1 MTETKK
7 VATTTETKA
16 ESKAKATSE
25 VKTATATETESKVQS
40 KATETAKPASKATTN
55 ETTTS
60 KVNLVKP
67 AKTAAKVE
75 NTPIISEQTMSN
87 VINASKLKKKSAGA
101 QIRELFAKAL
111 ADGKITAD
119 VVKMLLSS
127 DDTKKT
133 LNIRYAF
140 LKPVT
145 KNPND
150 RKIGGHAR
158 YATTAIQIG
167 DKKFWVTN
175 DLYEKQIS
183 RFETWV
189 MSLYEEKKIET
200 KAEAIK

>member
-1 MTETKK
+1 MTEAKK
-7 VATTTETKA
+7 VATATETKA
-16 ESKAKATSE
+16 EGKAKATSE
-25 VKTATATETESKVQS
+25 VKTATATET
-40 KATETAKPASKATTN
+40 TKPASKTATVTN

-67 AKTAAKVE
+67 EKNAKVE
-75 NTPIISEQTMSN
+75 TAPIISEQVMSN

-119 VVKMLLSS
+119 IVKLLLST

-150 RKIGGHAR
+150 RKIGDHAR

-175 DLYEKQIS
+175 DLYEKQIK
-183 RFETWV
+183 RFEDWV
-189 MSLYEEKKIET
+189 ASLYNEKK
-200 KAEAIK
+200 

>member
-7 VATTTETKA
+7 VATTT
-16 ESKAKATSE
+16 ATD
-25 VKTATATETESKVQS
+25 SKVQS
-40 KATETAKPASKATTN
+40 KATETAKPASKTATMTN

-67 AKTAAKVE
+67 EKSAKVE
-75 NTPIISEQTMSN
+75 TAPIISEQVMSN

-119 VVKMLLSS
+119 VVKMLLST

-175 DLYEKQIS
+175 DLYEKQIK

-200 KAEAIK
+200 TAEDKK

>member
-7 VATTTETKA
+7 ATTTTETA
-16 ESKAKATSE
+16 
-25 VKTATATETESKVQS
+25 KTASKTA
-40 KATETAKPASKATTN
+40 TN

-67 AKTAAKVE
+67 EKSTKVE
-75 NTPIISEQTMSN
+75 SSPIISEQVMSN

-119 VVKMLLSS
+119 IVKMLLSA

-175 DLYEKQIS
+175 DLYEKQIK

-200 KAEAIK
+200 KAEAKK

>member
-7 VATTTETKA
+7 VATTTEA
-16 ESKAKATSE
+16 
-25 VKTATATETESKVQS
+25 KVQS
-40 KATETAKPASKATTN
+40 KATVIESTKPASKISLVKPEKIDAKDATMTS
-55 ETTTS
+55 ETTS

-67 AKTAAKVE
+67 DKSDAKVE
-75 NTPIISEQTMSN
+75 TAPIINEQIMNN
-87 VINASKLKKKSAGA
+87 VLNATKLKKKSAGA
-101 QIRELFAKAL
+101 KIREIFAKVL

-119 VVKMLLSS
+119 IVKLLLST

-158 YATTAIQIG
+158 YATTMIQIDG
-167 DKKFWVTN
+167 KKFWVTN
-175 DLYEKQIS
+175 DLYEKQVE
-183 RFETWV
+183 RFKDWAA
-189 MSLYEEKKIET
+189 SLYEEKKVGT
-200 KAEAIK
+200 KAETKK

>member
-25 VKTATATETESKVQS
+25 VKTATATET
-40 KATETAKPASKATTN
+40 AKPASKTATVTN
-55 ETTTS
+55 ETTTT

-67 AKTAAKVE
+67 EKSTKVE
-75 NTPIISEQTMSN
+75 NTPIISEQVMNN

-111 ADGKITAD
+111 ADGRITAD
-119 VVKMLLSS
+119 VVKLLLST

-158 YATTAIQIG
+158 YATTVIQIG

-175 DLYEKQIS
+175 DLYEKQIN
-183 RFETWV
+183 RFETWIA
-189 MSLYEEKKIET
+189 SLYEEKKIET
-200 KAEAIK
+200 KVEAKK

>member
-7 VATTTETKA
+7 VATTTATKA

-25 VKTATATETESKVQS
+25 VKTATV
-40 KATETAKPASKATTN
+40 TN

-67 AKTAAKVE
+67 AKAETA
-75 NTPIISEQTMSN
+75 PIISEQVMNN
-87 VINASKLKKKSAGA
+87 VINAGKLKKKSAGA

-119 VVKMLLSS
+119 IVKLLLST

-158 YATTAIQIG
+158 YGTTAIQIG

-175 DLYEKQIS
+175 DLYEKQIK

-189 MSLYEEKKIET
+189 MSLYNEKK
-200 KAEAIK
+200 

>member
-7 VATTTETKA
+7 AATTTTTTD
-16 ESKAKATSE
+16 SKIQSTAKT
-25 VKTATATETESKVQS
+25 
-40 KATETAKPASKATTN
+40 TETAKPASKTATN

-67 AKTAAKVE
+67 AKTTAKVE
-75 NTPIISEQTMSN
+75 TVPIISEQVMNN

-119 VVKMLLSS
+119 IVKLLLST

-175 DLYEKQIS
+175 DLYEKQIK

-200 KAEAIK
+200 KAETKK

>member
-7 VATTTETKA
+7 VTTTTEI
-16 ESKAKATSE
+16 KAKG
-25 VKTATATETESKVQS
+25 
-40 KATETAKPASKATTN
+40 KATETAKSASKATTS
-55 ETTTS
+55 ETTTI

-67 AKTAAKVE
+67 AKATAKVE
-75 NTPIISEQTMSN
+75 TAPIISEQVMSN
-87 VINASKLKKKSAGA
+87 VISASKLKKKSAGA

-119 VVKMLLSS
+119 VVKMLLST

-140 LKPVT
+140 IKPVT
-145 KNPND
+145 KKPND

-175 DLYEKQIS
+175 DLYEKQIK

-189 MSLYEEKKIET
+189 MSLYKEKKIET
-200 KAEAIK
+200 KAEAKK

>member
-7 VATTTETKA
+7 ATTTV
-16 ESKAKATSE
+16 TSE
-25 VKTATATETESKVQS
+25 
-40 KATETAKPASKATTN
+40 TTMI
-55 ETTTS
+55 

-67 AKTAAKVE
+67 EKIAAKVE
-75 NTPIISEQTMSN
+75 TAPIISEQVMNN

-119 VVKMLLSS
+119 VVKLLLST

-150 RKIGGHAR
+150 RKIIGHAR

-175 DLYEKQIS
+175 DLYEKQIE
-183 RFETWV
+183 RFEKWTA
-189 MSLYEEKKIET
+189 SLYEDKKIET
-200 KAEAIK
+200 KTEIKK

>member
-7 VATTTETKA
+7 ATTTTETKA

-25 VKTATATETESKVQS
+25 VKTATT
-40 KATETAKPASKATTN
+40 TETAKPASKTATVPN

-75 NTPIISEQTMSN
+75 TAPIISEQVMSN

-119 VVKMLLSS
+119 VVKMLLST

-175 DLYEKQIS
+175 DLYEKQIK
-183 RFETWV
+183 RFEDWV
-189 MSLYEEKKIET
+189 ASLYNEKK
-200 KAEAIK
+200 

>member
-7 VATTTETKA
+7 ATTTTETA
-16 ESKAKATSE
+16 
-25 VKTATATETESKVQS
+25 KTASKTA
-40 KATETAKPASKATTN
+40 TN

-67 AKTAAKVE
+67 EKTAAKVE
-75 NTPIISEQTMSN
+75 TAPIISEQVMN
-87 VINASKLKKKSAGA
+87 NAINASKLKKKSAGA

-119 VVKMLLSS
+119 VVKLLLST

-150 RKIGGHAR
+150 RKISGHAR

-175 DLYEKQIS
+175 DLYEKQIE
-183 RFETWV
+183 RFEKWTA
-189 MSLYEEKKIET
+189 SLYEDKKIET
-200 KAEAIK
+200 KTEIKK

>member
-1 MTETKK
+1 M
-7 VATTTETKA
+7 
-16 ESKAKATSE
+16 
-25 VKTATATETESKVQS
+25 TESKVQN
-40 KATETAKPASKATTN
+40 KATESTKSEGKTATVTN
-55 ETTTS
+55 ETTTT

-67 AKTAAKVE
+67 EKSAKVE
-75 NTPIISEQTMSN
+75 TEPIISEQVMSN
-87 VINASKLKKKSAGA
+87 VINAGKLKKKSAGA
-101 QIRELFAKAL
+101 KIREIFAKAL

-119 VVKMLLSS
+119 VVKMLLST

-158 YATTAIQIG
+158 YATTVIQIG

-175 DLYEKQIS
+175 DWYEK
-183 RFETWV
+183 
-189 MSLYEEKKIET
+189 
-200 KAEAIK
+200 

>member
-7 VATTTETKA
+7 AMTTTETKA

-25 VKTATATETESKVQS
+25 VKTAT
-40 KATETAKPASKATTN
+40 
-55 ETTTS
+55 TTT

-67 AKTAAKVE
+67 EKSVKVE
-75 NTPIISEQTMSN
+75 TAPIISEQVMSN

-119 VVKMLLSS
+119 VVKMLLST

-175 DLYEKQIS
+175 DLYEKQIK
-183 RFETWV
+183 RFEDWV
-189 MSLYEEKKIET
+189 ASLYNEKK
-200 KAEAIK
+200 

>member
-7 VATTTETKA
+7 AATTTETKA

-25 VKTATATETESKVQS
+25 VKTAPATESTKLASKISLVKPDKIMATES
-40 KATETAKPASKATTN
+40 TKPV
-55 ETTTS
+55 S

-67 AKTAAKVE
+67 AKVE
-75 NTPIISEQTMSN
+75 SEPIISEQVMNN
-87 VINASKLKKKSAGA
+87 VLNATKLRKKSAGA
-101 QIRELFAKAL
+101 KIREIFAKAL

-119 VVKMLLSS
+119 VVKMLLST

-158 YATTAIQIG
+158 YGTTAIQIG

-175 DLYEKQIS
+175 DLYEKQIN

-189 MSLYEEKKIET
+189 ASLYEEKKIET
-200 KAEAIK
+200 KAEVKK

>member
-7 VATTTETKA
+7 VTTETKA

-25 VKTATATETESKVQS
+25 VKTATATET
-40 KATETAKPASKATTN
+40 AKPASKTATVTN

-67 AKTAAKVE
+67 EKSAKVE
-75 NTPIISEQTMSN
+75 STPIISEQVMSN

-119 VVKMLLSS
+119 VVKMLLST

-158 YATTAIQIG
+158 YATTAIKIG

-175 DLYEKQIS
+175 DLYEKQIN

-189 MSLYEEKKIET
+189 MSLYEEKKIESKT
-200 KAEAIK
+200 EAKK

>member
-7 VATTTETKA
+7 VATT
-16 ESKAKATSE
+16 
-25 VKTATATETESKVQS
+25 TESKVQS
-40 KATETAKPASKATTN
+40 KATETAKPASKTATVTN

-67 AKTAAKVE
+67 AKVAAKVE
-75 NTPIISEQTMSN
+75 TAPIISEQVMSN
-87 VINASKLKKKSAGA
+87 VINATKLKKKSAGA
-101 QIRELFAKAL
+101 QIREAFAKAL

-119 VVKMLLSS
+119 VVKMLLST
-127 DDTKKT
+127 DETKKT

-175 DLYEKQIS
+175 DLYEKQIK

-189 MSLYEEKKIET
+189 MSLYEEKKVET
-200 KAEAIK
+200 KAETKK

>member
-25 VKTATATETESKVQS
+25 VKTVT
-40 KATETAKPASKATTN
+40 ATETAKPASKTATVTN

-67 AKTAAKVE
+67 EKSTKVE
-75 NTPIISEQTMSN
+75 SSPIISEQVMSN

-119 VVKMLLSS
+119 VVKMLLST

-150 RKIGGHAR
+150 RKISGHAR
-158 YATTAIQIG
+158 YATTVIQIG

-175 DLYEKQIS
+175 DLYEKQIK

-200 KAEAIK
+200 KAEAKK

>member
-1 MTETKK
+1 MTDTKK
-7 VATTTETKA
+7 VATTTA
-16 ESKAKATSE
+16 
-25 VKTATATETESKVQS
+25 TESKVQS
-40 KATETAKPASKATTN
+40 KATETAKPASKTATVPN
-55 ETTTS
+55 ETTTN

-75 NTPIISEQTMSN
+75 TAPIISEQVMSN
-87 VINASKLKKKSAGA
+87 VISASKLKKKSAGA

-119 VVKMLLSS
+119 VVKMLLST
-127 DDTKKT
+127 DDTKKA

-175 DLYEKQIS
+175 DLYEKQIK

-200 KAEAIK
+200 KAEAKK

>member
-7 VATTTETKA
+7 VATTTEIKA
-16 ESKAKATSE
+16 EG
-25 VKTATATETESKVQS
+25 
-40 KATETAKPASKATTN
+40 KATETAKPASKTATVTN

-67 AKTAAKVE
+67 DKAAAKIE
-75 NTPIISEQTMSN
+75 TAPIISEQVMNN
-87 VINASKLKKKSAGA
+87 VISASKLKKKSAGA

-119 VVKMLLSS
+119 IVKMLLST

-158 YATTAIQIG
+158 YGTTAIQIG

-175 DLYEKQIS
+175 DLYEKQIK

-200 KAEAIK
+200 KAEAKK

>member
-7 VATTTETKA
+7 ATTTTETKA

-25 VKTATATETESKVQS
+25 VKISTT
-40 KATETAKPASKATTN
+40 TETAKPASKTATVPN

-75 NTPIISEQTMSN
+75 TAPIISEQVMNN

-119 VVKMLLSS
+119 VVKMLLST

-167 DKKFWVTN
+167 DKKFWLTN
-175 DLYEKQIS
+175 DLYEKQIK

-200 KAEAIK
+200 KAETKK

>member
-7 VATTTETKA
+7 VTTTTEIKA
-16 ESKAKATSE
+16 EGKAKATVIESTKSASKISF
-25 VKTATATETESKVQS
+25 VKPDKITTTES
-40 KATETAKPASKATTN
+40 AKPV
-55 ETTTS
+55 S

-67 AKTAAKVE
+67 AKSDAKVE
-75 NTPIISEQTMSN
+75 SALIITEQVMNN
-87 VINASKLKKKSAGA
+87 VISASKLKKKSAGA
-101 QIRELFAKAL
+101 KIREIFAKAL

-119 VVKMLLSS
+119 VVKMLLST

-158 YATTAIQIG
+158 YATTVIQIG

-175 DLYEKQIS
+175 DLYEKQIE
-183 RFETWV
+183 RFEKWAA
-189 MSLYEEKKIET
+189 SLYEEKKIET
-200 KAEAIK
+200 KAEVKK

>member
-25 VKTATATETESKVQS
+25 VKTATAS
-40 KATETAKPASKATTN
+40 ETAKPANKTATVTN
-55 ETTTS
+55 ETTTT

-67 AKTAAKVE
+67 EKSVKVE
-75 NTPIISEQTMSN
+75 STPIISEQTMSN

>member
-7 VATTTETKA
+7 VATTT
-16 ESKAKATSE
+16 
-25 VKTATATETESKVQS
+25 ATES
-40 KATETAKPASKATTN
+40 KATETAKPASKTATS
-55 ETTTS
+55 ETTTT

-67 AKTAAKVE
+67 AKTTAKVE
-75 NTPIISEQTMSN
+75 TAPIISEQVMSN
-87 VINASKLKKKSAGA
+87 VVNASKLKKKSAGA

-119 VVKMLLSS
+119 IVKLLLST

-158 YATTAIQIG
+158 YGTTVIQIG

-175 DLYEKQIS
+175 DLYEKQIK
-183 RFETWV
+183 RFEDWV
-189 MSLYEEKKIET
+189 ASLYTEKK
-200 KAEAIK
+200 